1 MTAQLPILAV
11 APLLFGAFAVTA
23 GRFLFRRA
31 NYAVASLALAASFT
45 ASVLLAIQI
54 LAQGTAI
61 YFVGGWPP
69 PIGISYVA
77 DPLSALMLAFVSG
90 AALCT
95 FLASKAEIE
104 TSYPLKN
111 SAFYALFLLAVAGHM
126 GIVITGDAFN
136 LYVLIEV
143 AALSG
148 YAILAQGRER
158 AMLSSLNY
166 LFVGSLGASL
176 YLLGMGYLYIMTG
189 SLNMADLSG
198 IIGQLAPDGLSGS
211 TALAAAWGVILAGL
225 FVKMGLFPFHS
236 WLPAAYSFS
245 AAPAAALVAP
255 LTTKVMAYVLVRMI
269 LSVFTPQAAWSLPAV
284 NALVLILATAAV
296 LYGSFCALAQ
306 RSLRKM
312 LCFILLSEVGYMVGG
327 AFIGNR
333 AGLTGTIYHIFAD
346 LIMTLCLFLAAAN
359 IERGTGG
366 RFSDMGGLF
375 RRMPVTAAALV
386 LGAASMIGVP
396 PLCGFFSKWYLLSGA
411 IAAENYAFAG
421 ALVISSLVNAVLF
434 FRIFEIGFF
443 RASPDHTCQADQA
456 EPAGEAAHGHPG
468 FIPFFCDE
476 MPPARLA
483 PLCLVAAS
491 LVLMGLLTG
500 EIVRLV
506 VDAVLPPGLG

>member
-1 MTAQLPILAV
+1 MTAQLPILTI

-23 GRFLFRRA
+23 GRFLYRRA
-31 NYAVASLALAASFT
+31 NYALAALALAAAFF
-45 ASVLLAIQI
+45 ASVLLAVQT
-54 LAQGTAI
+54 LTQGPAV
-61 YFVGGWPP
+61 YFLGGWPP
-69 PIGISYVA
+69 PVGISYVA

-90 AALCT
+90 AALAT

-158 AMLSSLNY
+158 AMLASLNY

-176 YLLGMGYLYIMTG
+176 YLLGVGYLYIMTG

-198 IIGQLAPDGLSGS
+198 IIGQMIPGGLSGS

-225 FVKMGLFPFHS
+225 LVKMGLFPFHS

-269 LSVFTPQAAWSLPAV
+269 ISLFTPDVAWSVPAV
-284 NALVLILATAAV
+284 NTLAVVLATAAI

-312 LCFILLSEVGYMVGG
+312 LCFILLAEVGYMVGG

-346 LIMTLCLFLAAAN
+346 LLMTLCLFLAAAN

-366 RFSDMGGLF
+366 RFSDMGGFF
-375 RRMPVTAAALV
+375 RRMPVTGAALV

-396 PLCGFFSKWYLLSGA
+396 PFCGFFSKWYLLTGA
-411 IAAENYAFAG
+411 VAAGSYAFAG
-421 ALVISSLVNAVLF
+421 ALVVSSLVNAVLF

-443 RASPDHTCQADQA
+443 GTAASPAD
-456 EPAGEAAHGHPG
+456 PADPANPTEETGHGHTEPV
-468 FIPFFCDE
+468 PFFRDE
-476 MPPARLA
+476 MSPVRLA
-483 PLCLVAAS
+483 PLCLVALS
-491 LVLMGLLTG
+491 LVVMGLMTG
-500 EIVRLV
+500 QIVRLV
-506 VDAVLPPGLG
+506 VDPILPPGLG

>member
-1 MTAQLPILAV
+1 MTAQLPILAI

-54 LAQGTAI
+54 LTQGTAI

-198 IIGQLAPDGLSGS
+198 IIAQLAPGGLSGS

-269 LSVFTPQAAWSLPAV
+269 ISVFTPDAAWSLPAI
-284 NALVLILATAAV
+284 NTLVLLLATAAI

-327 AFIGNR
+327 AFLGNR

-346 LIMTLCLFLAAAN
+346 LLMTLCLFLAASN
-359 IERGTGG
+359 VERGTGG

-375 RRMPVTAAALV
+375 RRMPVTAAAMVMGGL
-386 LGAASMIGVP
+386 SMIGVP
-396 PLCGFFSKWYLLSGA
+396 PFCGFFSKWYLLSGA
-411 IAAENYAFAG
+411 ITAGSYAFAG
-421 ALVISSLVNAVLF
+421 ALVLSSLVNAVLF

-443 RASPDHTCQADQA
+443 GTPADRASPSATS
-456 EPAGEAAHGHPG
+456 GEAAHRHPEPL
-468 FIPFFCDE
+468 PFFCDE
-476 MPPARLA
+476 MPAARLA
-483 PLCLVAAS
+483 PLCVVAAS
-491 LVLMGLLTG
+491 LVAMGLLTG
-500 EIVRLV
+500 EVVRLV
-506 VDAVLPPGLG
+506 VSAVLPPGLG